1 MQNELQTALFQAFDT
16 LNLQR
21 VKTFSV
27 PPVTLCGPGSVSSC
41 GQQAQTRGLKHLF
54 VMADSFLHQAG
65 MTAGLTRSLA
75 VKGIAM
81 TLWPC
86 PVGEPCIT
94 DVCAAVA
101 QLRESGCDGVIAFG
115 GGSVL
120 DAAKAVALLV
130 TNPDSTLAEMSETS
144 VLQPRLPLIAYE
156 DDCVTRLIQDD
167 VNETAYNQIKNWSI
181 SELREYVLS
190 DETSVDD
197 IAFTRK
203 GLTSE
208 VVAAVA
214 KICSNA
220 DLIYGA
226 KKMPVIKK
234 ANTTIGIPGTF
245 SARLQPNDTR
255 DDVQSIAAQIYEGLS
270 FGVGDAVIGVNPVTD
285 DVENLSRVLDT
296 IYGVIDKFNIPT
308 QGCVLAHV
316 TTQIEAIRRGAPGG
330 LIFQSICGSEKGL
343 KEFGVEL
350 AMLDEARAVGAEF
363 NRIAGENCLYFE
375 TGQGSALSAGAN
387 FGADQVTMEARNYG
401 LARHYDPFIVNTVVG
416 FIGPEY
422 LYNDRQ
428 IIRAGLEDHFM
439 GKLSGISMG
448 CDCCYTNHADADQNL
463 NENLMILLAT
473 AGCNYIMG
481 MPLGDDIML
490 NYQTTAFHDTATVR
504 QLLNLRPSPEFERWL
519 ESMGIMAN
527 GRLTKRAGDPSL
539 FF

>member
-1 MQNELQTALFQAFDT
+1 MKKTRTANLHHLYHEPLPENLKLTPKVEVDNVHQRQTTDVYEHALTITAWQQIYDQ
-16 LNLQR
+16 LH
-21 VKTFSV
+21 
-27 PPVTLCGPGSVSSC
+27 PGKFHGEFTEILLDDIQVFREYTGLALRQSC
-41 GQQAQTRGLKHLF
+41 LVWPNSFWFGIPATRGEQGFIGSQCLGSAEIATRPGGTEFELSTPDDYTILG
-54 VMADSFLHQAG
+54 VVLSEDVITRQANFLH
-65 MTAGLTRSLA
+65 
-75 VKGIAM
+75 
-81 TLWPC
+81 
-86 PVGEPCIT
+86 
-94 DVCAAVA
+94 
-101 QLRESGCDGVIAFG
+101 
-115 GGSVL
+115 
-120 DAAKAVALLV
+120 
-130 TNPDSTLAEMSETS
+130 NPD
-144 VLQPRLPLIAYE
+144 
-156 DDCVTRLIQDD
+156 
-167 VNETAYNQIKNWSI
+167 
-181 SELREYVLS
+181 
-190 DETSVDD
+190 
-197 IAFTRK
+197 
-203 GLTSE
+203 
-208 VVAAVA
+208 
-214 KICSNA
+214 
-220 DLIYGA
+220 
-226 KKMPVIKK
+226 
-234 ANTTIGIPGTF
+234 
-245 SARLQPNDTR
+245 
-255 DDVQSIAAQIYEGLS
+255 
-270 FGVGDAVIGVNPVTD
+270 
-285 DVENLSRVLDT
+285 RVLHMLRNQSALEVKEQHKAADT

>member
-1 MQNELQTALFQAFDT
+1 MCWRDC
-16 LNLQR
+16 
-21 VKTFSV
+21 S
-27 PPVTLCGPGSVSSC
+27 G
-41 GQQAQTRGLKHLF
+41 
-54 VMADSFLHQAG
+54 
-65 MTAGLTRSLA
+65 SLA
-75 VKGIAM
+75 GARGGKAGVVGNDRSDIRNN
-81 TLWPC
+81 
-86 PVGEPCIT
+86 PV
-94 DVCAAVA
+94 
-101 QLRESGCDGVIAFG
+101 
-115 GGSVL
+115 
-120 DAAKAVALLV
+120 
-130 TNPDSTLAEMSETS
+130 
-144 VLQPRLPLIAYE
+144 IAYE
-156 DDCVTRLIQDD
+156 DDCVTRLIQTMLTKRPTTRLKT
-167 VNETAYNQIKNWSI
+167 EHQRTASM
-181 SELREYVLS
+181 LS

-203 GLTSE
+203 GLTSAGRGGSE
-208 VVAAVA
+208 DLLQR
-214 KICSNA
+214 
-220 DLIYGA
+220 DLIHGA

>member
-1 MQNELQTALFQAFDT
+1 MKLKTTLFGNVYQFKDVKEVLAKANELRSGDVLAGVAAASSQE
-16 LNLQR
+16 R
-21 VKTFSV
+21 V
-27 PPVTLCGPGSVSSC
+27 
-41 GQQAQTRGLKHLF
+41 
-54 VMADSFLHQAG
+54 
-65 MTAGLTRSLA
+65 
-75 VKGIAM
+75 
-81 TLWPC
+81 
-86 PVGEPCIT
+86 
-94 DVCAAVA
+94 
-101 QLRESGCDGVIAFG
+101 
-115 GGSVL
+115 
-120 DAAKAVALLV
+120 AAKQVLSEMTVADIRN
-130 TNPDSTLAEMSETS
+130 NP
-144 VLQPRLPLIAYE
+144 VIAYE

-308 QGCVLAHV
+308 GLRAGARHHPDRSDSS
-316 TTQIEAIRRGAPGG
+316 RRTGRADFPEY
-330 LIFQSICGSEKGL
+330 LRQRKGL

>member
-1 MQNELQTALFQAFDT
+1 MKLKTTLFGNVYQFKDVKEVLAKANELRSGDVLAGVAAASSQE
-16 LNLQR
+16 R
-21 VKTFSV
+21 V
-27 PPVTLCGPGSVSSC
+27 
-41 GQQAQTRGLKHLF
+41 
-54 VMADSFLHQAG
+54 
-65 MTAGLTRSLA
+65 
-75 VKGIAM
+75 
-81 TLWPC
+81 
-86 PVGEPCIT
+86 
-94 DVCAAVA
+94 
-101 QLRESGCDGVIAFG
+101 
-115 GGSVL
+115 
-120 DAAKAVALLV
+120 AAKQVLSEMTVADIRN
-130 TNPDSTLAEMSETS
+130 NP
-144 VLQPRLPLIAYE
+144 VIAYE

-255 DDVQSIAAQIYEGLS
+255 
-270 FGVGDAVIGVNPVTD
+270 D

>member
-1 MQNELQTALFQAFDT
+1 MSDMLAVEQETNNDVRQFLNKINELRNKAPKNEETKHEEHTPDHYEAKQQEQAWRGNLRYLDT
-16 LNLQR
+16 LNRLDEVLPR
-21 VKTFSV
+21 KLYERWEKEHTVNDEAV
-27 PPVTLCGPGSVSSC
+27 LRALCY
-41 GQQAQTRGLKHLF
+41 F
-54 VMADSFLHQAG
+54 AG
-65 MTAGLTRSLA
+65 TGKNS
-75 VKGIAM
+75 
-81 TLWPC
+81 
-86 PVGEPCIT
+86 
-94 DVCAAVA
+94 
-101 QLRESGCDGVIAFG
+101 QLGWCR
-115 GGSVL
+115 
-120 DAAKAVALLV
+120 
-130 TNPDSTLAEMSETS
+130 
-144 VLQPRLPLIAYE
+144 
-156 DDCVTRLIQDD
+156 
-167 VNETAYNQIKNWSI
+167 
-181 SELREYVLS
+181 
-190 DETSVDD
+190 
-197 IAFTRK
+197 
-203 GLTSE
+203 
-208 VVAAVA
+208 
-214 KICSNA
+214 
-220 DLIYGA
+220 
-226 KKMPVIKK
+226 
-234 ANTTIGIPGTF
+234 
-245 SARLQPNDTR
+245 
-255 DDVQSIAAQIYEGLS
+255 
-270 FGVGDAVIGVNPVTD
+270 
-285 DVENLSRVLDT
+285 
-296 IYGVIDKFNIPT
+296 
-308 QGCVLAHV
+308 VLAHV

-527 GRLTKRAGDPSL
+527 GRLTKRAGDSSL